1 MVSSNYQI
9 KEEVSPM
16 SDKPATSRPLM
27 GQWLV
32 WTVLILIGG
41 MFFLALIV
49 FVVASLAHG
58 MDARLMPYLVL
69 IVLFVAV
76 FICLKALSKPTRGR
90 TDEMDRW
97 RQQFPTHKQEEIH
110 RFLQIVGESLWT
122 CEKRIKS
129 GCAQTTA

>member
-1 MVSSNYQI
+1 
-9 KEEVSPM
+9 M

-27 GQWLV
+27 AQWLV

-41 MFFLALIV
+41 MFFLVLIV
-49 FVVASLAHG
+49 SVVTSLAHG
-58 MDARLMPYLVL
+58 MDDRLVPFLVL

-76 FICLKALSKPTRGR
+76 FICLKALFKPTRGR

-110 RFLQIVGESLWT
+110 RFLQIVGEIYCSCPT
-122 CEKRIKS
+122 FP
-129 GCAQTTA
+129 